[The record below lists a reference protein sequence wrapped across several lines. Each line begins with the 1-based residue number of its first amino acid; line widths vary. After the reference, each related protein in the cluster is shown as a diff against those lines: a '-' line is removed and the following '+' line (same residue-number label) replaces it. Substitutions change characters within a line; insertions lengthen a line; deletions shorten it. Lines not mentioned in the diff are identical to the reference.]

1 MRLGF
6 IGIGKITSSV
16 IEGISKS
23 SIKFNK
29 IILSPRNRKNS
40 NSIKKKYKKILIAKS
55 NQDVI
60 DKSDWV
66 FWRLHP
72 KLEK

>member
-29 IILSPRNRKNS
+29 IIISPRTKKNL
-40 NSIKKKYKKILIAKS
+40 NSINK
-55 NQDVI
+55 
-60 DKSDWV
+60 
-66 FWRLHP
+66 
-72 KLEK
+72 